1 MEILY
6 RVDKMTFKDR
16 ESAERYERE
25 YRDSLVARKNAYKHF
40 YLPVAFEH
48 YKKSLER
55 LRDAREYFRIKS
67 YTRICELRNAHEELL
82 EKKRILRERIAE
94 YRNTKALIRLLSATE
109 KQQTNK
115 KTESKK

>member
-25 YRDSLVARKNAYKHF
+25 HRDSLVAKKNAYKHF

-55 LRDAREYFRIKS
+55 LRDARKYFRVKS
-67 YTRICELRNAHEELL
+67 YTRICELHTAHEEWL

-94 YRNTKALIRLLSATE
+94 YRNTKALIKQLSTAENTQ
-109 KQQTNK
+109 KNK

>member
-6 RVDKMTFKDR
+6 RVGKMTFKDR

-25 YRDSLVARKNAYKHF
+25 YRDTLVTKKNAYKHF
-40 YLPVAFEH
+40 YLPEAFEH

-67 YTRICELRNAHEELL
+67 YTRICELHAAHEEFL
-82 EKKRILRERIAE
+82 EKKRILHERIAE
-94 YRNTKALIRLLSATE
+94 YRNTKALIKQLLTAENTQ
-109 KQQTNK
+109 KNK

>member
-16 ESAERYERE
+16 ESAERYERG

-48 YKKSLER
+48 YKKSIEKVKAER
-55 LRDAREYFRIKS
+55 KVFRMKS
-67 YTRICELRNAHEELL
+67 FTRVSELYVACEDMF

-94 YRNTKALIRLLSATE
+94 YRNTKALIKQLSTAE
-109 KQQTNK
+109 KIQTNK

>member
-6 RVDKMTFKDR
+6 RVGKMVFKDR

-25 YRDSLVARKNAYKHF
+25 LRDSLVARANSYKSSC
-40 YLPVAFEH
+40 LPVAFRN
-48 YKKSLER
+48 YKKGLER
-55 LRDAREYFRIKS
+55 LREARSFFSIKS
-67 YTRICELRNAHEELL
+67 YTRICELHEAHEDWL

-94 YRNTKALIRLLSATE
+94 YRNTKALIKQLSTAENTQ
-109 KQQTNK
+109 KNK

>member
-25 YRDSLVARKNAYKHF
+25 YKDTLVAKKNAYKHF

-67 YTRICELRNAHEELL
+67 YTRICELHTAHEEWL

-94 YRNTKALIRLLSATE
+94 YRNTKALIKQLSTAENTQ
-109 KQQTNK
+109 KNK

>member
-6 RVDKMTFKDR
+6 RVNKMTFKDI
-16 ESAERYERE
+16 ESALRYERE
-25 YRDSLVARKNAYKHF
+25 YRGSLVAKKNAYKHF
-40 YLPVAFEH
+40 YLPEAFEH

-55 LRDAREYFRIKS
+55 LRAAREYFRIKS
-67 YTRICELRNAHEELL
+67 YTRICELHTAHEELL

-94 YRNTKALIRLLSATE
+94 YKNTKALIRSLSTTE
-109 KQQTNK
+109 KQQKNK